1 MSLDLVLRGGTI
13 FDGTGADRFSGDVG
27 IKDGRIVEVG
37 KVSGRGAREI
47 DARGALV
54 TPGFIDIHTHYDG
67 QVSWDPILKPSV
79 NHGVTTAIM
88 GNCGVGFAPCRP
100 KDRDTLIKLM
110 EGVEDIPGTALHE
123 GITWDWETFDE
134 YLTAL
139 EKIERTIDIGLQVP
153 HNPIR
158 LYVMGERGARR
169 EAATEHDIVAMQK
182 LVIEGLKA
190 GGLGFTT
197 ANTVN
202 HRDAD
207 GNPTYAR
214 LVAKEEL
221 FRIGDAMRVEG
232 LGVLQLFNDFW
243 RETAH
248 SFPDLIEWARRSE
261 RPLCFTLE
269 EDPRWPEGF
278 WQETL
283 KQVDEA
289 NRNGIVI
296 RPQVAPRGIGAI
308 MGLTGSLH
316 PFIVRQSYLEIA
328 HLPLADQIKALRDP
342 ALKAK
347 ILADKPLQ
355 LSKLKPSVAER
366 ADEFFFNVEAMT
378 RGMWIMGDDL
388 DYEQTQDQTVYAMAK
403 RAGRDPVEFVYD
415 LMLEDDGQTLLFV
428 PAVNYTAGNMDAVHD
443 MLLSPHAMM
452 ALSDSGAHVG
462 YICDGSFPTYLM
474 SFWTRDRTRG
484 PKISLEQAVRL
495 QTTASARHIGL
506 NDRAEIKVGMR
517 ADINIIDYENLG
529 FGKPYLLKDLPAGGS
544 RIMQDACGYLATFVN
559 GVQVIDRDQITGN
572 KPGKVI
578 RGAQTIR

>member
-1 MSLDLVLRGGTI
+1 MSLDLVIRGGTI
-13 FDGTGADRFSGDVG
+13 VDGTGAERYSGDVG
-27 IKDGRIVEVG
+27 VKDGRIAELG
-37 KVSGRGAREI
+37 KISTAAKREI

-123 GITWDWETFDE
+123 GITWEWETFGE

-169 EAATEHDIVAMQK
+169 EAATEDDIVAMQK
-182 LVIEGLKA
+182 LVIEGLKQ

-221 FRIGDAMRVEG
+221 FRIGDAMREEK

-278 WQETL
+278 WQDTL
-283 KQVDEA
+283 KRVDEA
-289 NRNGIVI
+289 QRQGIVI

-308 MGLTGSLH
+308 MGLMGSLH
-316 PFIVRQSYLEIA
+316 PFVVRQSYLEIA
-328 HLPLADQIKALRDP
+328 HLPPAEQVRLMRDP
-342 ALKAK
+342 ALKAR
-347 ILADKPLQ
+347 IISDKPLQ

-366 ADEFFFNVEAMT
+366 ADEFFFDVEAMT
-378 RGMWIMGDDL
+378 KGMWIMGDAL
-388 DYEQTQDQTVYAMAK
+388 DYEQTADQTVYALAQ

-415 LMLEDDGQTLLFV
+415 LMLEDDGRTLMFV

-443 MLLSPHAMM
+443 MLVSPHSMM

-484 PKISLEQAVRL
+484 PRISIEQAVRL

-517 ADINIIDYENLG
+517 ADINIIDYDNLN
-529 FGKPYLLKDLPAGGS
+529 FKKPYLINDLPAGGA
-544 RIMQDACGYLATFVN
+544 RMLQEATGYLATFVN
-559 GVQVIDRDQITGN
+559 GVQTIDRDEITGN
-572 KPGKVI
+572 LPGKVI
-578 RGAQTIR
+578 RGVQNA

>member
-1 MSLDLVLRGGTI
+1 VPLDLVIRGGTI
-13 FDGTGADRFSGDVG
+13 FDGTGADRFTGDVG
-27 IKDGRIVEVG
+27 VQDGRIVEVG
-37 KVSGRGAREI
+37 EVSGTGVREI
-47 DARGALV
+47 NADGALV

-79 NHGVTTAIM
+79 NHGVTTAVM

-100 KDRDTLIKLM
+100 ADRDTLIKLM

-123 GITWDWETFDE
+123 GITWDWESFGE

-139 EKIERTIDIGLQVP
+139 EKIKRTIDIGLQVP
-153 HNPIR
+153 HNAIR
-158 LYVMGERGARR
+158 LYVMGARGARR
-169 EAATEHDIVAMQK
+169 EAATEEDIVAMQK
-182 LVIEGLKA
+182 LVVEALKQ

-214 LVAKEEL
+214 LVAAEEL
-221 FRIGDAMRVEG
+221 YRIGDAMRDAK

-248 SFPDLIEWARRSE
+248 SFPTLIEWARRSE

-269 EDPRWPEGF
+269 EDPRWPQGF
-278 WQETL
+278 WQQTL
-283 KQVDEA
+283 KEVDEA
-289 NRNGIVI
+289 NKNGIII

-308 MGLTGSLH
+308 MGMAGSLQ
-316 PFIVRQSYLEIA
+316 PFMVRQSYLDIA
-328 HLPLADQIKALRDP
+328 HLPMAEQVSLMRDP
-342 ALKAK
+342 AMKAK

-366 ADEFFFNVEAMT
+366 ADEFFYDVESMT
-378 RGMWIMGDDL
+378 KGMWIMGEKL
-388 DYEQTQDQTVYAMAK
+388 DYEQTADKSVYAMAQSA
-403 RAGRDPVEFVYD
+403 RRNPVEFVYD
-415 LMLEDDGQTLLFV
+415 LMLEDEGQTLFFT
-428 PAVNYTAGNMDAVHD
+428 PAVNYTDGNMDAVRD
-443 MLLSPHAMM
+443 MLVSPHAMM

-517 ADINIIDYENLG
+517 ADINVIDYDNLG
-529 FGKPYLLKDLPAGGS
+529 FSKPYMVNDLPAGGS
-544 RIMQDACGYLATFVN
+544 RMLQDASGYLATFVN
-559 GVQVIDRDQITGN
+559 GVQTIDRDRITGN
-572 KPGKVI
+572 KPGKVV
-578 RGAQTIR
+578 RGPQTI

>member
-1 MSLDLVLRGGTI
+1 MNLDLVIRGGLI
-13 FDGTGADRFSGDVG
+13 IDGTGADRFTGDVG
-27 IKDGRIVEVG
+27 IRNGKIVEIG
-37 KVSGRGAREI
+37 KVSSRGGREI
-47 DARGALV
+47 DAAGALL

-67 QVSWDPILKPSV
+67 QVSWDPVLKPSV

-123 GITWDWETFDE
+123 GITWQWETFGE

-169 EAATEHDIVAMQK
+169 ETATETDIVAMQK
-182 LVIEGLKA
+182 LVVEALKQ

-207 GNPTYAR
+207 GNQTYAR
-214 LVAKEEL
+214 LVAAEEL
-221 FRIGDAMRVEG
+221 YRIGDAMRDAN

-243 RETAH
+243 KETAH
-248 SFPDLIEWARRSE
+248 SFPTLIEWARRSK

-278 WQETL
+278 WQNTL

-289 NRNGIVI
+289 NKNGIII

-308 MGLTGSLH
+308 MGLMASLH
-316 PFIVRQSYLEIA
+316 PFVVRQSYLEIA
-328 HLPLADQIKALRDP
+328 HLPLAEKLRAMRNP

-355 LSKLKPSVAER
+355 LSKIKPSVAER

-378 RGMWIMGDDL
+378 KGMWIMGEDL
-388 DYEQTQDQTVYAMAK
+388 DYEQTADQTVYAMASK
-403 RAGRDPVEFVYD
+403 AGRDPVEFVYD
-415 LMLEDDGQTLLFV
+415 LLLENDGQVLLFT
-428 PAVNYTAGNMDAVHD
+428 PAVNYTGGNLDAVYE
-443 MLLSPHAMM
+443 MLSSPHSMM

-462 YICDGSFPTYLM
+462 YVCDGSFSTYLM
-474 SFWTRDRTRG
+474 SFWTRDRKRG
-484 PKISLEQAVRL
+484 KRLSIEDAVRL

-506 NDRAEIKVGMR
+506 HDRGQIKIGMR
-517 ADINIIDYENLG
+517 ADLNIIDYENLG
-529 FGKPYLLKDLPAGGS
+529 ISKPYIVNDLPAGGA
-544 RIMQDACGYLATFVN
+544 RMLQDARGYVATFVN
-559 GVQVIDRDQITGN
+559 GIQTIEHDQITGN

-578 RGAQTIR
+578 RGVQQP